1 MGIVR
6 SIQKGEQP
14 ASKFSKDAQDAA
26 KSMKKG
32 SVKKYAKTKHDDLPT
47 KKIKEGAY
55 KSATKNELAQY
66 IINLNNMLKAAKSKK
81 MEKHIKFIQQD
92 IADVKAAL
100 AKKKNESVDEK
111 MNYVPAK
118 FSNPEAKSHMD
129 NDVRRMSKHLGKASY
144 EVIKIM
150 MDGVKSGKYDALD
163 IVRGIE
169 TGEWNRTHEGER
181 PFMKMLWRKVR
192 DKFRKYS
199 INKGKLRK

>member
-1 MGIVR
+1 MV
-6 SIQKGEQP
+6 E
-14 ASKFSKDAQDAA
+14 AYKDA
-26 KSMKKG
+26 SR
-32 SVKKYAKTKHDDLPT
+32 
-47 KKIKEGAY
+47 
-55 KSATKNELAQY
+55 NELAQY

-150 MDGVKSGKYDALD
+150 IDGVKSGKYDALD

>member
-1 MGIVR
+1 MV
-6 SIQKGEQP
+6 E
-14 ASKFSKDAQDAA
+14 AYKDA
-26 KSMKKG
+26 SR
-32 SVKKYAKTKHDDLPT
+32 
-47 KKIKEGAY
+47 
-55 KSATKNELAQY
+55 NELAQY

-100 AKKKNESVDEK
+100 AKKKNESVAEK

-129 NDVRRMSKHLGKASY
+129 NDVRQMSKILGKASQQ
-144 EVIKIM
+144 VIKIM
-150 MDGVKSGKYDALD
+150 MDGVKGGKYDALD
-163 IVRGIE
+163 IIRGIE

-192 DKFRKYS
+192 NGFRRYMP
-199 INKGKLRK
+199 KGKLRK